1 MTTPD
6 STRPAA
12 EPATEHATEPA
23 TDLDHVAGPELST
36 TALAGPHA
44 AAAAADP
51 GADAATRPSRKLW
64 LAVSGFVLV
73 FGLIGYVWRGSH
85 AGFKVAPGESGAVA
99 TAPDPAQLAELAKF
113 EALLSQLEERMKAQP
128 DNAEG
133 WTMLGR
139 AYSALERHADALAA
153 FKRSMALRP
162 GDAQAL
168 VDVADGMANVNQRSL
183 AGEPE
188 KLVQQA
194 LVIAPTNPKAL
205 AMAGSIAY
213 SRDDFK
219 AAVGHWALALTGAEP
234 GSAFADQLQQGLAE
248 ARQRAGLLVSA
259 DATVAAATQ
268 ATAVSAANAAGGGTA
283 LSAGA
288 GSGPAVAASA
298 VAASL
303 AVVTGRVSL
312 SAALKAQAAP
322 DDLVFIFAR
331 APVGSRMPLAILRK
345 RVRDLPVDFVLD
357 DSLAMSPAARLSGA
371 QQVVVGARISKSG
384 QAMPQPGDLQ
394 GLSATVAVGSR
405 DLRIEINE
413 PVP

>member
-1 MTTPD
+1 MTTPA
-6 STRPAA
+6 S
-12 EPATEHATEPA
+12 
-23 TDLDHVAGPELST
+23 
-36 TALAGPHA
+36 PHPTVES
-44 AAAAADP
+44 AADP
-51 GADAATRPSRKLW
+51 ALDTAARPSRKLW
-64 LAVSGFVLV
+64 LAVAGFVLA

-85 AGFKVAPGESGAVA
+85 DGFKVAPGESGAAAV
-99 TAPDPAQLAELAKF
+99 APDPAQLVERAKF
-113 EALLSQLEERMKAQP
+113 EALVQQLAERMKTQP

-139 AYSALERHADALAA
+139 AYTALEQHDDALTA
-153 FKRSMALRP
+153 FKRALTLRP
-162 GDAQAL
+162 GDAQAM
-168 VDVADGMANVNQRSL
+168 VDVADGLANTQQRSL
-183 AGEPE
+183 AGAPE

-194 LVIAPTNPKAL
+194 LAISPTNPKAL

-219 AAVGHWALALTGAEP
+219 AAVGHWSLALKEAEP
-234 GSAFADQLQQGLAE
+234 GGAFADQLQQGLAE

-259 DATVAAATQ
+259 DATVAAASQ
-268 ATAVSAANAAGGGTA
+268 AAATSAANAAGGRAAG

-288 GSGPAVAASA
+288 GSSLAGAAAVAAA
-298 VAASL
+298 GV

-312 SAALKAQAAP
+312 SPALKAQAGP

-357 DSLAMSPAARLSGA
+357 DNLAMSPAARLSSA

-394 GLSATVAVGSR
+394 GLSASVAVGSR

-413 PVP
+413 LVP

>member
-1 MTTPD
+1 MTTPA
-6 STRPAA
+6 S
-12 EPATEHATEPA
+12 
-23 TDLDHVAGPELST
+23 
-36 TALAGPHA
+36 PHPTVES
-44 AAAAADP
+44 AADP
-51 GADAATRPSRKLW
+51 ALDTAARPSRKLW
-64 LAVSGFVLV
+64 LAVAGFVLA

-85 AGFKVAPGESGAVA
+85 DGFKVAPGESGAAAV
-99 TAPDPAQLAELAKF
+99 APDPAQLVERAKF
-113 EALLSQLEERMKAQP
+113 EALVQQLAERMKTQP

-139 AYSALERHADALAA
+139 AYTALEQHDDALAA
-153 FKRSMALRP
+153 FKRALTLRP
-162 GDAQAL
+162 GDAQAM
-168 VDVADGMANVNQRSL
+168 VDVADGLANTQQRSL
-183 AGEPE
+183 AGAPE

-194 LVIAPTNPKAL
+194 LAISPTNPKAL

-259 DATVAAATQ
+259 DATVAATQ
-268 ATAVSAANAAGGGTA
+268 ATAISAANPAGGGTA

>member
-6 STRPAA
+6 STRLAVESAA
-12 EPATEHATEPA
+12 EPA
-23 TDLDHVAGPELST
+23 LD
-36 TALAGPHA
+36 TAA
-44 AAAAADP
+44 
-51 GADAATRPSRKLW
+51 RPSRKLW
-64 LAVSGFVLV
+64 LAVSGFVLA

-85 AGFKVAPGESGAVA
+85 VGFKVAPGDSGTVAVA
-99 TAPDPAQLAELAKF
+99 LDPAQLAERAKF
-113 EALLSQLEERMKAQP
+113 EALVQQLAQRMKTQP

-139 AYSALERHADALAA
+139 VYAALEQHDDALVA
-153 FKRSMALRP
+153 FKRALALRP
-162 GDAQAL
+162 GDAQSM
-168 VDVADGMANVNQRSL
+168 VDVADGLANTQQRSL

-194 LVIAPTNPKAL
+194 LAIAPTNPKAL

-219 AAVGHWALALTGAEP
+219 AAVGHWSLALKGAEP

-248 ARQRAGLLVSA
+248 ARQRAGLLVSV
-259 DATVAAATQ
+259 DATVAAASQ
-268 ATAVSAANAAGGGTA
+268 AAAISAANAAGGGTA

-288 GSGPAVAASA
+288 GSNPAVAASA
-298 VAASL
+298 VAAVP
-303 AVVTGRVSL
+303 AEVTGRVSL
-312 SAALKAQAAP
+312 SAALKAQAGP

-357 DSLAMSPAARLSGA
+357 DSLAMSPAARLSSA

-394 GLSATVAVGSR
+394 GLSASVAVGSR
-405 DLRIEINE
+405 GLRIEINE
-413 PVP
+413 LVP

>member
-6 STRPAA
+6 STRLAVESAA
-12 EPATEHATEPA
+12 EPA
-23 TDLDHVAGPELST
+23 LD
-36 TALAGPHA
+36 TAA
-44 AAAAADP
+44 
-51 GADAATRPSRKLW
+51 RPSRKLW
-64 LAVSGFVLV
+64 LAVSGFVLA

-85 AGFKVAPGESGAVA
+85 VGFKVAPGDSGTVAVA
-99 TAPDPAQLAELAKF
+99 LDPAQLAERAKF
-113 EALLSQLEERMKAQP
+113 EALVQQLAQRMKTQP

-139 AYSALERHADALAA
+139 AYAALEQHDDALVA
-153 FKRSMALRP
+153 FKRALALRP
-162 GDAQAL
+162 GDAQSM
-168 VDVADGMANVNQRSL
+168 VDVADGLANTQQRSL

-194 LVIAPTNPKAL
+194 LAIAPTNPKAL

-219 AAVGHWALALTGAEP
+219 AAVGHWSLALKGAEP

-259 DATVAAATQ
+259 DATVAAASQ
-268 ATAVSAANAAGGGTA
+268 AAAISAANAAG
-283 LSAGA
+283 A
-288 GSGPAVAASA
+288 GSNPAVAASA
-298 VAASL
+298 VAAVP
-303 AVVTGRVSL
+303 AEVTGRVSL
-312 SAALKAQAAP
+312 SAALKAQAGP

-357 DSLAMSPAARLSGA
+357 DSLAMSPAARLSSA

-394 GLSATVAVGSR
+394 GLSASVAVGSR
-405 DLRIEINE
+405 GLRIEINE
-413 PVP
+413 LVP

>member
-1 MTTPD
+1 
-6 STRPAA
+6 
-12 EPATEHATEPA
+12 
-23 TDLDHVAGPELST
+23 
-36 TALAGPHA
+36 
-44 AAAAADP
+44 
-51 GADAATRPSRKLW
+51 
-64 LAVSGFVLV
+64 
-73 FGLIGYVWRGSH
+73 
-85 AGFKVAPGESGAVA
+85 
-99 TAPDPAQLAELAKF
+99 
-113 EALLSQLEERMKAQP
+113 
-128 DNAEG
+128 
-133 WTMLGR
+133 MLGR

-213 SRDDFK
+213 SRDDFN

-268 ATAVSAANAAGGGTA
+268 ATAVSAANAANAAGGGTA

>member
-12 EPATEHATEPA
+12 EPASEPA

-259 DATVAAATQ
+259 DATVAATQ
-268 ATAVSAANAAGGGTA
+268 ATAISAANPAGGGTA

-288 GSGPAVAASA
+288 GSGPAPAASA
-298 VAASL
+298 VAAGL

>member
-6 STRPAA
+6 STRLAVESAA
-12 EPATEHATEPA
+12 EPA
-23 TDLDHVAGPELST
+23 LD
-36 TALAGPHA
+36 TAA
-44 AAAAADP
+44 
-51 GADAATRPSRKLW
+51 RPSRKLW
-64 LAVSGFVLV
+64 LAVSGFVLA

-85 AGFKVAPGESGAVA
+85 VGFKVAPGDSGTVAVA
-99 TAPDPAQLAELAKF
+99 LDPAQLAERAKF
-113 EALLSQLEERMKAQP
+113 EALVQQLAQRMKTQP

-139 AYSALERHADALAA
+139 VYAALEQHDDALVA
-153 FKRSMALRP
+153 FKRALALRP
-162 GDAQAL
+162 GDAQSM
-168 VDVADGMANVNQRSL
+168 VDVADGLANTQQRSL

-194 LVIAPTNPKAL
+194 LAIAPTNPKAL

-219 AAVGHWALALTGAEP
+219 AAVGHWSLALKGAEP

-259 DATVAAATQ
+259 DATVAAASQ
-268 ATAVSAANAAGGGTA
+268 AAAISAANAAG
-283 LSAGA
+283 A
-288 GSGPAVAASA
+288 GSNPAVAASA
-298 VAASL
+298 VAAVP
-303 AVVTGRVSL
+303 AEVTGRVSL
-312 SAALKAQAAP
+312 SAALKAQAGP

-357 DSLAMSPAARLSGA
+357 DSLAMSPAARLSSA

-394 GLSATVAVGSR
+394 GLSASVAVGSR
-405 DLRIEINE
+405 GLRIEINE
-413 PVP
+413 LVP